1 MKADPW
7 THEGGVWLKP
17 DLSCYSNDL
26 SPISFQN
33 KQSQRLLLLVV
44 EFSSLK
50 ICCVYKIMRFLD
62 SRVFPD
68 MAFHSPEIS
77 FSNYPCDLW

>member
-17 DLSCYSNDL
+17 DLSRYSNDL

-33 KQSQRLLLLVV
+33 KQSLRLLLLVV

-50 ICCVYKIMRFLD
+50 VCCVRVCKIMRFLD
-62 SRVFPD
+62 RRVGPD
-68 MAFHSPEIS
+68 IGLLTAP
-77 FSNYPCDLW
+77 D